1 MVWLRRIIL
10 DISVKKLSETL
21 KIDPQ
26 ALLDKMIA
34 AGLSQTSIEDSVS
47 NEDKQKLLA
56 FIRSSK
62 DSVKEDKTEPVVST
76 PQTPKAAP
84 KKEKTEKSKD
94 SPESASQKKFK
105 KSKKSVNINGSIR
118 VNDLSR
124 KLNKRGNEVVKKLV
138 ELGEMSSLNDEID
151 QETAVLVSEE
161 FGFEVKFEEEQEL
174 KEEETNYPQVISNFS
189 DEKAPSKRH
198 PVVTV
203 MGHVDHGKTSLLDAI
218 KSTNVVESESGGIT
232 QHLAAYEVKTKK
244 GKITFID
251 TPGHEAFTAMR
262 ARGADTTDIVILVVA
277 ADDSVKPQTE
287 EAITHA
293 KAANVPIIVAMNKI
307 DLDAAD
313 LEKVKGDLAKH
324 ELVSEEWGG
333 KVQMIPVSAT
343 TKKGIDNLLDA
354 IELESEMLEIK
365 APIEGLANGV
375 VLESKLDRFKG
386 PLGTFLVQNG
396 ILKTGDIIVAGEK
409 KGRIKSLTD
418 SSSKEIKEAGPS
430 TPVEVLGLEDCV
442 AAGEVFNVMANEKDA
457 RTIIDAR
464 LSFLKDKND
473 KNVMTSKS
481 AFEMLDQQK
490 INKLRVIVKSD
501 VAGTSEA
508 INNSLKKIGN
518 EEVDVDIVS
527 SGVGGISESDVN
539 LAITTGARIIGFN
552 VRSDNKAKK
561 ILEEEGI
568 EVAYYSVIYDLI
580 EDTKRLLSGLLEPI
594 YSEKILGLAEVKEVF
609 KSPEFKL
616 VAGCLVT
623 EGLVRR
629 EKHVRVL
636 RDNVVIH
643 EGELDSLRRFK
654 DDVKEVQNGT
664 ECGIGIKNYLDI
676 KPGDIIENFE
686 QKEEKRSIWWKEI
699 ELFELAITWKK
710 KLQILFKLLI

>member
-1 MVWLRRIIL
+1 M
-10 DISVKKLSETL
+10 DISVKKLSEIL

-26 ALLDKMIA
+26 VLLDKMIA

-62 DSVKEDKTEPVVST
+62 DSGTEDKPKAIVST
-76 PQTPKAAP
+76 PQAPKAAP
-84 KKEKTEKSKD
+84 KKEKVKKSKD
-94 SPESASQKKFK
+94 SSEPETQKKAK
-105 KSKKSVNINGSIR
+105 QSKKSVNINGSIR

-124 KLNKRGNEVVKKLV
+124 KLNRRGNEVVKKLV
-138 ELGEMSSLNDEID
+138 ELGEMASLNDEID
-151 QETAVLVSEE
+151 QETAVLVAEE
-161 FGFEVKFEEEQEL
+161 FGFEVKFEEEQQL
-174 KEEETNYPQVISNFS
+174 KEEETNYPQVVSNFS
-189 DEKAPSKRH
+189 DEKSPSGRH

-343 TKKGIDNLLDA
+343 TKKGIDSLLDA
-354 IELESEMLEIK
+354 IELESEMLELK

-396 ILKTGDIIVAGEK
+396 ILKTGDIIIAGEK

-418 SSSKEIKEAGPS
+418 SSGQEIKEAGPS
-430 TPVEVLGLEDCV
+430 TPIEVLGLEDCV

-457 RTIIDAR
+457 RTIIDSR

-473 KNVMTSKS
+473 RNVMTSKS
-481 AFEMLDQQK
+481 AFEMLDQEK
-490 INKLRVIVKSD
+490 INKLRVIIKSD

-609 KSPEFKL
+609 KSPEFSL

-686 QKEEKRSIWWKEI
+686 QKEEKRSI
-699 ELFELAITWKK
+699 
-710 KLQILFKLLI
+710 

>member
-1 MVWLRRIIL
+1 L
-10 DISVKKLSETL
+10 DISVKKLSEIL

-26 ALLDKMIA
+26 VLLDKMIA
-34 AGLSQTSIEDSVS
+34 AGLSQTSVEDLVS

-62 DSVKEDKTEPVVST
+62 DSGTEDKSKAIVPT
-76 PQTPKAAP
+76 PQAPKAAP
-84 KKEKTEKSKD
+84 KKEKVKKSKD
-94 SPESASQKKFK
+94 PSGPETQKQAKQ
-105 KSKKSVNINGSIR
+105 SKKSVNINGSIR

-124 KLNKRGNEVVKKLV
+124 KLNRRGNEVVKKLV
-138 ELGEMSSLNDEID
+138 ELGEMASLNDEID
-151 QETAVLVSEE
+151 QETAVLVAEE
-161 FGFEVKFEEEQEL
+161 FGFEVKFEEEQQL

-189 DEKAPSKRH
+189 DEKSPSRRH

-313 LEKVKGDLAKH
+313 LEKVKGDLAKY

-343 TKKGIDNLLDA
+343 TKKGIDSLLDA
-354 IELESEMLEIK
+354 IELESEMLELK

-418 SSSKEIKEAGPS
+418 SSGQEIKEAGPS
-430 TPVEVLGLEDCV
+430 TPIEVLGLEDCV

-457 RTIIDAR
+457 RTIIDSR

-473 KNVMTSKS
+473 RNVMTSKS
-481 AFEMLDQQK
+481 AFEMLDQEK
-490 INKLRVIVKSD
+490 INKLRVIIKSD

-609 KSPEFKL
+609 KSPEFSL

-686 QKEEKRSIWWKEI
+686 QKEEKRSI
-699 ELFELAITWKK
+699 
-710 KLQILFKLLI
+710 

>member
-1 MVWLRRIIL
+1 M
-10 DISVKKLSETL
+10 DISVKKLSEIL

-26 ALLDKMIA
+26 VLLDKMIA
-34 AGLSQTSIEDSVS
+34 AGLSQTSVEDSVS

-62 DSVKEDKTEPVVST
+62 DSGKEDKPKTVVPA
-76 PQTPKAAP
+76 PQAPKTTP
-84 KKEKTEKSKD
+84 KKEKVKKSEDSSESKTQKKSK
-94 SPESASQKKFK
+94 Q
-105 KSKKSVNINGSIR
+105 SKKSVNINGSIR

-124 KLNKRGNEVVKKLV
+124 KLNRRGNEVVKKLV
-138 ELGEMSSLNDEID
+138 ELGEMASLNDEID
-151 QETAVLVSEE
+151 QETAVLVAEE
-161 FGFEVKFEEEQEL
+161 FGFEVKFEEEQQL
-174 KEEETNYPQVISNFS
+174 KEEETNYPQVVSNFS
-189 DEKAPSKRH
+189 DEKSPSRRH

-324 ELVSEEWGG
+324 EIVSEEWGG

-343 TKKGIDNLLDA
+343 TKKGIDSLLDA
-354 IELESEMLEIK
+354 IELESEMLELK

-418 SSSKEIKEAGPS
+418 SSGQEIKEAGPS
-430 TPVEVLGLEDCV
+430 TPIEVLGLEDCV

-457 RTIIDAR
+457 RTIIDSR

-473 KNVMTSKS
+473 RNVMTSKS
-481 AFEMLDQQK
+481 AFEMLDQEK
-490 INKLRVIVKSD
+490 INKLRVIIKSD

-609 KSPEFKL
+609 KSPEFSL

-686 QKEEKRSIWWKEI
+686 QKEEKRSI
-699 ELFELAITWKK
+699 
-710 KLQILFKLLI
+710 

>member
-1 MVWLRRIIL
+1 M
-10 DISVKKLSETL
+10 DISVKKLSEIL
-21 KIDPQ
+21 KIDPKV
-26 ALLDKMIA
+26 LLDKMIA
-34 AGLSQTSIEDSVS
+34 AGLPQTNVEDLVS

-62 DSVKEDKTEPVVST
+62 DSIKEDK
-76 PQTPKAAP
+76 PKAIVPEAQKP
-84 KKEKTEKSKD
+84 TVSPKIEKTTESKNSSKDKSKKEI
-94 SPESASQKKFK
+94 QKE
-105 KSKKSVNINGSIR
+105 KKSVNINGSIR
-118 VNDLSR
+118 VNDLAR
-124 KLNKRGNEVVKKLV
+124 KLGKRGNEVVKKLV
-138 ELGEMSSLNDEID
+138 DLGEMASLNDEID
-151 QETAVLVSEE
+151 QETAVLVAEE
-161 FGFEVKFEEEQEL
+161 FSFEVKFEEEQVIN
-174 KEEETNYPQVISNFS
+174 EEEVDYPLVVSSFS
-189 DEKAPSKRH
+189 DEKSPAKRH

-203 MGHVDHGKTSLLDAI
+203 RGHVDHGKTSLLDTI
-218 KSTNVVESESGGIT
+218 KSTNVVDSESGGIT
-232 QHLAAYEVKTKK
+232 QHLAAYEVNTKK

-262 ARGADTTDIVILVVA
+262 ARGANTTDIVILVVA
-277 ADDSVKPQTE
+277 ANDSVKPQTE

-293 KAANVPIIVAMNKI
+293 KAAGVPIIVAINKI

-313 LEKVKGDLAKH
+313 IEKVKGDLAKY

-333 KVQMIPVSAT
+333 KVQMIPVSAIT
-343 TKKGIDNLLDA
+343 NKGIDLLLDA
-354 IELESEMLEIK
+354 IELESEILELK
-365 APIEGLANGV
+365 APVQGLANGV
-375 VLESKLDRFKG
+375 VLESELDRFKG
-386 PLGTFLVQNG
+386 PLCTFLVQNG
-396 ILKTGDIIVAGEK
+396 VLKIGDIIVAGEK
-409 KGRIKSLTD
+409 KGRIKSLIN
-418 SSSKEIKEAGPS
+418 SSGQDVKEAGPS
-430 TPVEVLGLEDCV
+430 TPIEVLGLEDCV
-442 AAGEVFNVMANEKDA
+442 SAGEIFNLMANEKDA
-457 RTIIDAR
+457 RTIIESR
-464 LSFLKDKND
+464 LSFHKDRND

-481 AFEMLDQQK
+481 AFEMLDQEK

-508 INNSLKKIGN
+508 INNSLQNIGN
-518 EEVDVDIVS
+518 EEVNVDIVS

-539 LAITTGARIIGFN
+539 LAITTGARIVGFN

-561 ILEEEGI
+561 ILEEHGI

-686 QKEEKRSIWWKEI
+686 QKEEKRSI
-699 ELFELAITWKK
+699 
-710 KLQILFKLLI
+710 

>member
-1 MVWLRRIIL
+1 M
-10 DISVKKLSETL
+10 DISVKKLSEIL

-26 ALLDKMIA
+26 VLLDKMIA
-34 AGLSQTSIEDSVS
+34 AGLSQTSVEDSVS

-62 DSVKEDKTEPVVST
+62 DSGTEDKPKAIVPT
-76 PQTPKAAP
+76 PQAPKAAP
-84 KKEKTEKSKD
+84 KKEKVKKSKD
-94 SPESASQKKFK
+94 SSEPETQKKAK
-105 KSKKSVNINGSIR
+105 QSKKSVNINGSIR

-124 KLNKRGNEVVKKLV
+124 KLNRRGNEVVKKLV
-138 ELGEMSSLNDEID
+138 ELGEMASLNDEID
-151 QETAVLVSEE
+151 QETAVLVAEE
-161 FGFEVKFEEEQEL
+161 FGFEVKFEEEQQL
-174 KEEETNYPQVISNFS
+174 KEEETNYPQVVSNFS
-189 DEKAPSKRH
+189 DEKSPSGRH

-251 TPGHEAFTAMR
+251 TPGHESFTAMR

-343 TKKGIDNLLDA
+343 TKKGIDSLLDA
-354 IELESEMLEIK
+354 IELESEMLELK

-418 SSSKEIKEAGPS
+418 SSGQEIKEAGPS
-430 TPVEVLGLEDCV
+430 TPIEVLGLEDCV

-457 RTIIDAR
+457 RTIIDSR

-473 KNVMTSKS
+473 RNVMTSKS
-481 AFEMLDQQK
+481 AFEMLDQEK
-490 INKLRVIVKSD
+490 INKLRVIIKSD

-609 KSPEFKL
+609 KSPEFSL

-686 QKEEKRSIWWKEI
+686 QKEEKRSI
-699 ELFELAITWKK
+699 
-710 KLQILFKLLI
+710 

>member
-1 MVWLRRIIL
+1 M
-10 DISVKKLSETL
+10 DISVKKLSEIL
-21 KIDPQ
+21 KIDPKV
-26 ALLDKMIA
+26 LLDKMIA
-34 AGLSQTSIEDSVS
+34 AGLPQTNVEDLVS

-62 DSVKEDKTEPVVST
+62 ESVKEDTPKTIVPEAQKPKVSPKTEKTTQLTNSSNE
-76 PQTPKAAP
+76 KP
-84 KKEKTEKSKD
+84 KKEIHKE
-94 SPESASQKKFK
+94 
-105 KSKKSVNINGSIR
+105 KKSVNINGSIR
-118 VNDLSR
+118 VNDLAR
-124 KLNKRGNEVVKKLV
+124 KLSKRGNEVVKKLI
-138 ELGEMSSLNDEID
+138 ELGEMASLNDEID
-151 QETAVLVSEE
+151 QETAVLVAEE
-161 FGFEVKFEEEQEL
+161 FGFEVKFEEEQVIT
-174 KEEETNYPQVISNFS
+174 EEEVDYPQVVSSFS
-189 DEKAPSKRH
+189 DEKFPIKRH

-203 MGHVDHGKTSLLDAI
+203 MGHVDHGKTSLLDSV

-232 QHLAAYEVKTKK
+232 QHLAAYEVNTKK

-262 ARGADTTDIVILVVA
+262 ARGANTTDIVILVVA
-277 ADDSVKPQTE
+277 ANDSVKPQTE
-287 EAITHA
+287 EALTHA
-293 KAANVPIIVAMNKI
+293 KAAGVPIIVAINKI

-313 LEKVKGDLAKH
+313 IEKVKGDLAKH

-333 KVQMIPVSAT
+333 KVQMIPVSAIT
-343 TKKGIDNLLDA
+343 NKGIDLLLDA
-354 IELESEMLEIK
+354 IELESEMLELK
-365 APIEGLANGV
+365 APIQGLANGV
-375 VLESKLDRFKG
+375 VLESELDRFKG
-386 PLGTFLVQNG
+386 PLCTFLVQNG
-396 ILKTGDIIVAGEK
+396 VLKVGDVIVAGEK
-409 KGRIKSLTD
+409 KGRVKSLINSLGKD
-418 SSSKEIKEAGPS
+418 LKEAGPS

-442 AAGEVFNVMANEKDA
+442 SAGEIFNVMANEKDA
-457 RTIIDAR
+457 RTIIESR
-464 LSFLKDKND
+464 LSFHKDKND

-481 AFEMLDQQK
+481 AFEMLDQEK
-490 INKLRVIVKSD
+490 INKLRVILKSD

-508 INNSLKKIGN
+508 INNTLQNIGN
-518 EEVDVDIVS
+518 EEVNVDIVS

-539 LAITTGARIIGFN
+539 LAITTGARIVGFN

-561 ILEEEGI
+561 ILEEHGI
-568 EVAYYSVIYDLI
+568 EVSYYSVIYDLI

-686 QKEEKRSIWWKEI
+686 QKEEKRSI
-699 ELFELAITWKK
+699 
-710 KLQILFKLLI
+710 

>member
-1 MVWLRRIIL
+1 M
-10 DISVKKLSETL
+10 DISVKKLSEIL

-26 ALLDKMIA
+26 VLLDKMIA

-47 NEDKQKLLA
+47 NEDKQKLLS

-62 DSVKEDKTEPVVST
+62 DLAVDDKQKAVVPTS
-76 PQTPKAAP
+76 QAP
-84 KKEKTEKSKD
+84 KKAQKTDKTKKTKDSSKQKLEKEAEKT
-94 SPESASQKKFK
+94 
-105 KSKKSVNINGSIR
+105 KKSVNINGSIR

-138 ELGEMSSLNDEID
+138 DLGEMASLNDEID
-151 QETAVLVSEE
+151 QETAVLVAEE

-174 KEEETNYPQVISNFS
+174 KEEQTNYPQVTSSFS
-189 DEKAPSKRH
+189 DAEAPPKRH
-198 PVVTV
+198 SVVTV

-277 ADDSVKPQTE
+277 ANDSVKPQTE

-333 KVQMIPVSAT
+333 KVQMIPVSAI
-343 TKKGIDNLLDA
+343 TKKGIDSLLDA
-354 IELESEMLEIK
+354 IELESEMLELK
-365 APIEGLANGV
+365 APIKGLANGV
-375 VLESKLDRFKG
+375 VLESELDRFKG
-386 PLGTFLVQNG
+386 PLGTFLIQNG
-396 ILKTGDIIVAGEK
+396 ILKIGDIIVAGEK
-409 KGRIKSLTD
+409 KGRIKSLMD
-418 SSSKEIKEAGPS
+418 SSGQEIKEAGPS

-442 AAGEVFNVMANEKDA
+442 SAGEVFNVMANEKDA
-457 RTIIDAR
+457 RGIIDAR

-473 KNVMTSKS
+473 KTVMTSKS
-481 AFEMLDQQK
+481 AFEMLDQEK
-490 INKLRVIVKSD
+490 INKLRIIIKSD

-518 EEVDVDIVS
+518 NEVDVDIVS

-539 LAITTGARIIGFN
+539 LAITTGARIVGFN

-561 ILEEEGI
+561 LLEEHGI
-568 EVAYYSVIYDLI
+568 EANYYSVIYDLI

-609 KSPEFKL
+609 KSPEFSL

-686 QKEEKRSIWWKEI
+686 QKEEKRSI
-699 ELFELAITWKK
+699 
-710 KLQILFKLLI
+710 